1 MSVVVNFSVPKNLE
15 RQIVKTV
22 RSKGFA
28 SKAEFFRF
36 AALFLLG
43 NLGQPKSLDEIL
55 HEARQDYAAGNFR
68 TAHTAKEL
76 LRGLKS

>member
-1 MSVVVNFSVPKNLE
+1 MSTVVNFSVPKTLE
-15 RQIVKTV
+15 RQIAKTV

-36 AALFLLG
+36 AALYLLG
-43 NLGQPKSLDEIL
+43 NLGQPKGLDEIL
-55 HEARQDYAAGNFR
+55 REARLDYAVGNFS